1 MMDFEYKAAIVE
13 VSRRLARRGYVG
25 TFEGN
30 ISYRDGRRIFMTPTT
45 LDKETLTE
53 GKIICIDPDGKQI
66 EGDLKKTSEYIL
78 HTEIYK
84 MRPDVHSVVHCHAPF
99 STAWAQAGQT
109 YESKCAT
116 EGILQFGKVPCCR
129 YGTPGTEAILG
140 NLSEYVMDYDT
151 VFLENHGVVA
161 YAADPLTAFSKINS
175 LENLLKTEFIR
186 RLVFPHINNDLSE
199 EEIQR
204 LNKMGDKWHG
214 YHKNEE

>member
-1 MMDFEYKAAIVE
+1 
-13 VSRRLARRGYVG
+13 
-25 TFEGN
+25 
-30 ISYRDGRRIFMTPTT
+30 
-45 LDKETLTE
+45 
-53 GKIICIDPDGKQI
+53 
-66 EGDLKKTSEYIL
+66 
-78 HTEIYK
+78 
-84 MRPDVHSVVHCHAPF
+84 
-99 STAWAQAGQT
+99 
-109 YESKCAT
+109 
-116 EGILQFGKVPCCR
+116 
-129 YGTPGTEAILG
+129 
-140 NLSEYVMDYDT
+140 MDYDT